1 MSRKYAGCSVSNR
14 RSLSGGV
21 FTYRDGETIYSI
33 RRGARIIEL
42 CNLFPENSV
51 GYLGSDVAN
60 ELDAPFRPIEPI
72 QNDGNILRFAMLMN
86 GDDER
91 TLSQLQ
97 TQSRVLRIVT
107 SYPVTAGRLV
117 PQLGLRASIE
127 VVKGSVEAELS
138 ERRLRFDGAIEQVLS
153 GGSVRANDLRIER
166 DNLETVNLVQIG
178 GY

>member
-1 MSRKYAGCSVSNR
+1 MSRKYAGCSVSTR
-14 RSLSGGV
+14 RSLIGDV
-21 FTYRDGETIYSI
+21 FTYRDEETIYSI

-42 CNLFPENSV
+42 CNRFSENSV
-51 GYLGSDVAN
+51 GYIGSDVAN
-60 ELDAPFRPIEPI
+60 ELGAPFRPIEPI
-72 QNDGNILRFAMLMN
+72 QKDGNILRFALLMN

-97 TQSRVLRIVT
+97 TQSRVLRILT
-107 SYPVTAGRLV
+107 SYPGTTGRLLL
-117 PQLGLRASIE
+117 QLGLRASIE
-127 VVKGSVEAELS
+127 VVNGSVEAELS

-153 GGSVRANDLRIER
+153 GGSVLANDLRIER